1 MAENTF
7 ALQKFCNG
15 DNSQQNGS
23 SDAHVEDAKSNLEII
38 RKGIDDPDE
47 RDDKED
53 HSRGPFV
60 LFKPIDE
67 DSDSECD
74 AVDNFRVQPHSNV
87 KNIKSLNDNSDVSN
101 VQKSLLDRGDN
112 CKLNTESEIVPFE
125 LNETTKSSIDKK
137 DYSGGQNTDLEE
149 KLLNGSIGIDRVLK
163 TNKAADKERTDMCNE
178 NSEKKTVQKNENNSM
193 VKESESESTGKKE
206 NEQHSKIESTWD
218 NENEPHN
225 RQEGKDQIENEQQD
239 RLERKEENENEQQN
253 RLERKEENENEQYAR
268 LERRE
273 NENEQQDR
281 LERKE
286 ENENEQYAR
295 LERKRE
301 NENEQQDRLESKG
314 ENENEKYSRV
324 ERKGDSENEKHD
336 KVEITVSS
344 DKPKEVDQDEK
355 GIRSMKTKLVEVED
369 QESKK
374 EESQEDRTEN
384 CSYQMEEVMN
394 VDGSKVIITLND
406 NESDQEKDYTIKKD
420 TFPETKKERKE
431 KSDVKSG
438 PFLVSNNNDSNK
450 PSLVDPAAKSSV
462 SKDKVAVL
470 TTPGKSSGQANDS
483 VMVVSITPPGPSATV
498 LTNSFKAGTSLAPTM
513 SSLNMQMHSGIRLMP
528 PNVVTVPSLSQQ
540 NAAFIPYYLPQSS
553 VPYPLQNRVTTPR
566 MTASPHTQQTGY
578 ITKVGNQTIFVPLAN
593 STGKPIAPFPTVANM
608 RASYMPH
615 NAAMAATG
623 QHSTTVKPEVNKVTE
638 FVTPKS
644 SMDMMEMCKWEIANR
659 MPDNYNWSVVFH
671 PKKDMEVSAITAFLQ
686 ELGSDIVKEAVYK
699 DIIQIQ
705 TNKKET
711 GKLTDSEVVSLEK
724 MKTVYKETK
733 DRVGDLK
740 LDYKKCRACN
750 FITESRNV
758 MAYHKEFAHNGLK
771 EGDLLCARCNF
782 STRNKEAFVFHMESE
797 HELQGKII
805 EKRAFYECELCPF
818 ETNNKNKLTRHRFRC
833 AKQFKLQQNLQPY
846 YHDVNFCM
854 KTMYFKVK
862 KPVIKNPVYDTRHR
876 NQNLSQKTK
885 AAQPSQQ
892 PRKVVAMP
900 MVNTNMN
907 MIRQVSPQTAAL
919 RMPYTIPPNTPTT
932 NIAATKQHL
941 ASALQKPVQSNLFS
955 HTSPVGGQFSINKP
969 AAPAPISSPA
979 TTLGRMDM
987 SKFEVCELCGGYVK
1001 DRQALRIHF
1010 YYAHKVEMPLSIFNR
1025 PQPPLI
1031 CEVCQA
1037 RFWTTQGLSKH
1048 KTNTKHFSA
1057 PSPASSKDQ
1066 RCFMCSRTVPNLFV
1080 HIEQVHG
1087 ITMKDLVAMK
1097 KCIMC
1102 GTTSSNRRELEIH
1115 MAALHGVLIKAS
1127 EIDKPAPIGTAFKA
1141 VPSPVQGAAVIAGK
1155 KQSLVRNN
1163 LCVFC
1168 QVQFN
1173 DNIQLTMHCIKNH
1186 ATCSACGMV
1195 VARKADLENHHCKKL
1210 ASRSCPL
1217 CNLRKLTP
1225 EAYLKHV
1232 KTHMR
1237 KCSVNVKK
1245 LSEDELAKYPKPV
1258 KKPVEV
1264 INLLDS
1270 DDDDNDSQ
1278 VSSDKVKT
1286 AAGVKLED
1294 KEVEENQEKK
1304 TAQEDNTN
1312 VSKNSVKEQELESEN
1327 SRTRKRKLDR
1337 DDNDNRKE
1345 KSEDDGEPAEK
1356 VPNLESEKEQIESDK
1371 AQ

>member
-7 ALQKFCNG
+7 ASQKFCNG
-15 DNSQQNGS
+15 DDTLQENGS
-23 SDAHVEDAKSNLEII
+23 SDAHADVKSKLEII

-47 RDDKED
+47 KDDKED

-87 KNIKSLNDNSDVSN
+87 KNIKSLNDNSDSEVSG
-101 VQKSLLDRGDN
+101 VHKSPLDRGDN
-112 CKLNTESEIVPFE
+112 CKLNKEDENVPFE
-125 LNETTKSSIDKK
+125 LSETPKSNVDKVK
-137 DYSGGQNTDLEE
+137 DDSGGQNTDGKD
-149 KLLNGSIGIDRVLK
+149 KLVNGSVGIDSVLE
-163 TNKAADKERTDMCNE
+163 TSKAAGKERTETCDEKIHEENE
-178 NSEKKTVQKNENNSM
+178 NISTI
-193 VKESESESTGKKE
+193 KESIVKHE
-206 NEQHSKIESTWD
+206 NEQHNKVESTRD
-218 NENEPHN
+218 NENKQHTIPD
-225 RQEGKDQIENEQQD
+225 GKDEKKQHA
-239 RLERKEENENEQQN
+239 RLETKEENENEQHA
-253 RLERKEENENEQYAR
+253 RLEGNEGNENELQASQEKNPR
-268 LERRE
+268 I
-273 NENEQQDR
+273 ENEQ
-281 LERKE
+281 
-286 ENENEQYAR
+286 NAR
-295 LERKRE
+295 LERKDE
-301 NENEQQDRLESKG
+301 NELHAKQESKEVIENEQHARLVRKG
-314 ENENEKYSRV
+314 DIENEKR
-324 ERKGDSENEKHD
+324 D
-336 KVEITVSS
+336 KVACDEPIG
-344 DKPKEVDQDEK
+344 VDQKEK
-355 GIRSMKTKLVEVED
+355 GIRSMKTRLVEVED
-369 QESKK
+369 QSKQ
-374 EESQEDRTEN
+374 EESEEDRTEN
-384 CSYQMEEVMN
+384 NSYQMEEVMN

-406 NESDQEKDYTIKKD
+406 NDSDQEKDYDKKKY
-420 TFPETKKERKE
+420 TKPRETKKDLTEN
-431 KSDVKSG
+431 SDVKSG
-438 PFLVSNNNDSNK
+438 SFTVDNNNDSNK
-450 PSLVDPAAKSSV
+450 PSFVDPAAKSSV

-470 TTPGKSSGQANDS
+470 TTRGKSSGQDNDS
-483 VMVVSITPPGPSATV
+483 VMVVSITPPGQTV
-498 LTNSFKAGTSLAPTM
+498 HTNSSKASTSLASTM
-513 SSLNMQMHSGIRLMP
+513 SSLNTPMHSGIRLVQ
-528 PNVVTVPSLSQQ
+528 PNVVTVPSLTQQ

-553 VPYPLQNRVTTPR
+553 VQFPLQNRVTTPR
-566 MTASPHTQQTGY
+566 MTMSPHTQQTGY

-593 STGKPIAPFPTVANM
+593 STGKAIAPFPTVANM
-608 RASYMPH
+608 RPSYMPQ
-615 NAAMAATG
+615 NAVMTATG
-623 QHSTTVKPEVNKVTE
+623 QHSATVKPEVNKVTE

-671 PKKDMEVSAITAFLQ
+671 PKKDMEVSSITAFLQ

-699 DIIQIQ
+699 DIIHIQ
-705 TNKKET
+705 TNKKEM
-711 GKLTDSEVVSLEK
+711 GKLTDGEIVSLEK

-797 HELQGKII
+797 HQLQGKIV

-862 KPVIKNPVYDTRHR
+862 KPVIKNPVHDTRQR
-876 NQNLSQKTK
+876 NQNLSQKSK

-892 PRKVVAMP
+892 PQKVVAMP
-900 MVNTNMN
+900 MVNPNMN
-907 MIRQVSPQTAAL
+907 MIRQVSPQTASL
-919 RMPYTIPPNTPTT
+919 RMPFTIPSNTPTA
-932 NIAATKQHL
+932 NIAANKHHL
-941 ASALQKPVQSNLFS
+941 ASALQKPAQSNLFP
-955 HTSPVGGQFSINKP
+955 HTSPVGQFSINKP

-979 TTLGRMDM
+979 TTIGRMDM

-1010 YYAHKVEMPLSIFNR
+1010 YYAHKVEMPLSIFSR

-1127 EIDKPAPIGTAFKA
+1127 EIDKPAPIGTAFKT

-1232 KTHMR
+1232 KTHMK
-1237 KCSVNVKK
+1237 KCSVNVKQM
-1245 LSEDELAKYPKPV
+1245 SEDELAKYPKPV

-1270 DDDDNDSQ
+1270 DDDDDDNGSQ
-1278 VSSDKVKT
+1278 ASSDKVKT
-1286 AAGVKLED
+1286 PAEVKLEN
-1294 KEVEENQEKK
+1294 KEAEEEHEKK
-1304 TAQEDNTN
+1304 TAQEDDTDM
-1312 VSKNSVKEQELESEN
+1312 SKNSAKEQELESEN
-1327 SRTRKRKLDR
+1327 SKTRKRKLDG
-1337 DDNDNRKE
+1337 DDNDDSKKQ
-1345 KSEDDGEPAEK
+1345 KSEDDGQPPEK
-1356 VPNLESEKEQIESDK
+1356 IPNLESEKELIKSDK